1 MEAEKSKNRGKLKLS
16 LFGGTEFS
24 LVIIIIILFLIF
36 TFATDSFFTS
46 YNVTNILKQASITGI
61 IAVASTF
68 VIIAGG
74 IDLSVGSIT
83 GMGSLVVAIMMSR
96 MQAPIFV
103 TVICA
108 ILCGAILGL
117 YNGVIIHHFK
127 IAPFIA
133 TLGSQIIIRG
143 IIKLVCDAKTIT
155 GVYPEFA
162 EFSNSNFL
170 GIPKMAIVWI
180 LIAVI
185 SALVLK
191 FTRFGRNI
199 FTVGCGEEVAHLS
212 GINLRFS
219 IYGVYVVSGILCA
232 IAGILLT
239 SRINSAIPTGGASYE
254 MNAIA
259 AAVIGGASLAGG
271 RGSVIGTLLG
281 TLLMTLISNGGVQM
295 GINTFI
301 MEIVTG
307 ILITI
312 AVILDVLRSKKK

>member
-1 MEAEKSKNRGKLKLS
+1 METEKEKSKGRLKKG
-16 LFGGTEFS
+16 LFSGTEFS
-24 LVIIIIILFLIF
+24 LVIIIIILFLFF
-36 TFATDSFFTS
+36 TLTTDSFFS
-46 YNVTNILKQASITGI
+46 AYNVTNILKQAAITGI

-83 GMGSLVVAIMMSR
+83 GLGSLIVAIMMAR
-96 MQAPIFV
+96 LNAPVIV
-103 TVICA
+103 TIIA
-108 ILCGAILGL
+108 ATGCGALCGL
-117 YNGVIIHHFK
+117 YNGIIIHRLK

-170 GIPKMAIVWI
+170 GIPKMALVWI
-180 LIAVI
+180 FIAVI
-185 SALVLK
+185 SALILK

-212 GINLRFS
+212 GINLKTTV
-219 IYGVYVVSGILCA
+219 YGVYVVSGILCA
-232 IAGILLT
+232 VAGVILT
-239 SRINSAIPTGGASYE
+239 SRINSAIPLGGASYE

-281 TLLMTLISNGGVQM
+281 TLLMTLISNGGIQLGV
-295 GINTFI
+295 NSFI

-307 ILITI
+307 VLITI
-312 AVILDVLRSKKK
+312 AVILDVLRTKKK